1 MELSSVIY
9 PGAINT
15 YIEIKTMTEELS
27 LTCETYSGLTL
38 QFRLIAVDDIAQV
51 MVLERSAHSHPWRQ
65 SSFEDC
71 LNGRQKC
78 WLAEHKGILVGYV
91 VVTHGGGDAELL
103 NISVSPAYQ
112 RKGIGHCLL
121 AHAVNCVKAK
131 ADMLFL
137 EVRMSNRK
145 AIALYEREDFFEV
158 GQRKNYYPTVN
169 GHEDALLMAR
179 QLA

>member
-1 MELSSVIY
+1 MTDELALIH
-9 PGAINT
+9 
-15 YIEIKTMTEELS
+15 
-27 LTCETYSGLTL
+27 ETYTGLL
-38 QFRLIAVDDIAQV
+38 LHFRLIGADDIPQV
-51 MVLERSAHSHPWRQ
+51 MLLERSAHSHPWRQ

-71 LNGRQKC
+71 LKGRQKC
-78 WLAEHKGILVGYV
+78 WLAEHDNILVGYV

-103 NISVSPAYQ
+103 NISVSPSYQ
-112 RKGIGHCLL
+112 RKGIGQILL
-121 AHAVNCVKAK
+121 DHAVNCVKEK

-145 AIALYEREDFFEV
+145 AIALYEKEDFFEV

-179 QLA
+179 QL

>member
-1 MELSSVIY
+1 
-9 PGAINT
+9 
-15 YIEIKTMTEELS
+15 MTDALP
-27 LTCETYSGLTL
+27 LTSETYTGLL
-38 QFRLIAVDDIAQV
+38 LHFRLIAADDIPKV
-51 MVLERSAHSHPWRQ
+51 MMLERSAHSHPWRQ

-78 WLAEHKGILVGYV
+78 WLAEHKEILVGYV

-103 NISVSPAYQ
+103 NISVSPTYQ
-112 RKGIGHCLL
+112 RKGVGQCLL
-121 AHAVNCVKAK
+121 AHAVDFVKEK

-145 AIALYEREDFFEV
+145 AIALYEKEDFFEV

-179 QLA
+179 QL

>member
-1 MELSSVIY
+1 MTDIFILSDQ
-9 PGAINT
+9 T
-15 YIEIKTMTEELS
+15 YTGMALG
-27 LTCETYSGLTL
+27 Y
-38 QFRLIAVDDIAQV
+38 RLLEANDIPAVMD
-51 MVLERSAHSHPWRQ
+51 LERKAHSHPWRQ

-78 WLAEHKGILVGYV
+78 WLAEHKGALAGYV

-103 NISVSPAYQ
+103 NISVSPAFQ
-112 RKGIGHCLL
+112 RKGIGQCLL
-121 AHAVNCVKAK
+121 KLAIQCVKEK

-137 EVRMSNRK
+137 EVRVSNHK
-145 AIALYEREDFFEV
+145 AIALYEKEDFFEV

-179 QLA
+179 QL

>member
-1 MELSSVIY
+1 MINSPALSDV
-9 PGAINT
+9 T
-15 YIEIKTMTEELS
+15 D
-27 LTCETYSGLTL
+27 SGLYL
-38 QFRLIAVDDIAQV
+38 HYRLLDESDIPQI
-51 MVLERSAHSHPWRQ
+51 MTLERSAHSHPWRQ

-78 WLAEHKGILVGYV
+78 WLAEHKGVLVGYV

-103 NISVSPAYQ
+103 NISVSPAFQ
-112 RKGIGHCLL
+112 RKGIGRCLL
-121 AHAVNCVKAK
+121 KLAVECVKEK

-137 EVRMSNRK
+137 EVRVSNRK
-145 AIALYEREDFFEV
+145 AIALYEKEDFFEV

-179 QLA
+179 QL

>member
-1 MELSSVIY
+1 MTDELTL
-9 PGAINT
+9 A
-15 YIEIKTMTEELS
+15 
-27 LTCETYSGLTL
+27 CETYTGFAL
-38 QFRLIAVDDIAQV
+38 QFRLIMEEDIPQV

-78 WLAEHKGILVGYV
+78 WLAEHKGVLVGYV

-103 NISVSPAYQ
+103 NISVSPDFQ
-112 RKGIGHCLL
+112 RKGIGRCLL

-137 EVRMSNRK
+137 EVRMSNHK

-169 GHEDALLMAR
+169 GYEDALLMAR
-179 QLA
+179 QLR

>member
-1 MELSSVIY
+1 
-9 PGAINT
+9 
-15 YIEIKTMTEELS
+15 MTEALS
-27 LTCETYSGLTL
+27 LEHKTYTGLLL
-38 QFRLIAVDDIAQV
+38 QFRLISAEDIDQV
-51 MVLERSAHSHPWRQ
+51 MLLERSAHSHPWRQ

-71 LNGRQKC
+71 LKGRQKC
-78 WLAEHKGILVGYV
+78 WLAEYKGALVGYV

-103 NISVSPAYQ
+103 NISVAPAYQ
-112 RKGIGHCLL
+112 RKGVGQILL
-121 AHAVNCVKAK
+121 THAVECVKGK

-145 AIALYEREDFFEV
+145 AIALYEKEDFFEV

-179 QLA
+179 QLL